1 LITINLLP
9 VREERR
15 KAGLR
20 QLVIVT
26 VAALVGSICAVS
38 AFHYRTLAEIETA
51 KRAIDAT
58 QQEIDRFGPELA
70 QVEEY
75 RRVKADIEKKLEVIS
90 QLSDARSGPVHIFDE
105 LAMAMP
111 ERVWV
116 TSIGVR
122 GSQIEM
128 SGMSLDN
135 ELVAL
140 FLTALD
146 ESPYFKNVE
155 LMRTEAHQMGGFKL
169 NAFGLNATLTSPATE
184 KRAAEAEDRKTAQ
197 NAGPQGSQ
205 GSEG

>member
-20 QLVIVT
+20 QLVIVM
-26 VAALVGSICAVS
+26 VAALVGSIGAVS
-38 AFHYRTLAEIETA
+38 AFHYRTMAEIDDA
-51 KRAIDAT
+51 KRAISTT

-75 RRVKADIEKKLEVIS
+75 RRVKADIEKKLEVIA

-105 LAMAMP
+105 LALAMP

-122 GSQIEM
+122 GTQIEM

-140 FLTALD
+140 FLTALGD
-146 ESPYFKNVE
+146 SPYFKNVE
-155 LMRTEAHQMGGFKL
+155 LMRTEAQQMGGFKL
-169 NAFGLNATLTSPATE
+169 NAFGLNATLTSPETE
-184 KRAAEAEDRKTAQ
+184 RRAAEAEEKTAQ
-197 NAGPQGSQ
+197 NAGLT

>member
-38 AFHYRTLAEIETA
+38 AFHYRMLAEIETA
-51 KRAIDAT
+51 KRAIVAT

-122 GSQIEM
+122 GTQIEM

-155 LMRTEAHQMGGFKL
+155 LIRTEAQQMGGFKL

-184 KRAAEAEDRKTAQ
+184 KRAAEAEERQTAQ
-197 NAGPQGSQ
+197 NAGPK